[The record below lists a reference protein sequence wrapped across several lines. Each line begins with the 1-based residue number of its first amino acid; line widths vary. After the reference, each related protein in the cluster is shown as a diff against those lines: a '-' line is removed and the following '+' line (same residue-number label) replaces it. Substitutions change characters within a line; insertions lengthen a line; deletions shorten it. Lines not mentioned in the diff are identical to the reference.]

1 MQEEENLVG
10 FCTSFLGVSLVALYV
25 LWGFS
30 GLFGVFCSG
39 FIRLLFFFITAFL
52 HFQEKSK

>member
-39 FIRLLFFFITAFL
+39 FIRLLFFFYNSIFAL
-52 HFQEKSK
+52 PRKE